1 MRYVKFFKQT
11 TKIGSSATEV
21 IGSRCLVAELLK
33 LAARTVLAL
42 VIGLLVIATRTA
54 SSTTKL
60 AT

>member
-1 MRYVKFFKQT
+1 MRYVKISKQT

-21 IGSRCLVAELLK
+21 IGARCLVAELLK
-33 LAARTVLAL
+33 LVARTVLAL
-42 VIGLLVIATRTA
+42 DIGLLVIATRTA